1 MILIQFLFW
10 FCVFIVFYSYAGY
23 PLFLRLIS
31 LVKSAKQEVQS
42 GTPSP
47 KVSLFISV
55 YNEEAV
61 IEEKLLNS
69 LALDYPK
76 DRLEVVVISDGSA
89 DRTDEIVARYAQ
101 QGVLLRSYEGRIG
114 KTACLNNA
122 APLAKGEIIVFSDAN
137 SKYDREAIKSL
148 VSHFSDPH
156 IGFVTGGTKY
166 ISEDGGKM
174 LDSIGIYSRIEK
186 ATKRLESR
194 TGSCVGA
201 DGAIFAIRKSL
212 YQPLQSVDINDFVIP
227 LNIIRKGFRGI
238 LDENAFCIEKIA
250 KGTKGEFNRQV
261 RITNRTIRAVV
272 NQRDLLNPFQ
282 YGFFAFELASHKLC
296 KLLVPFFLLSAFIL
310 NLFLLRQGT
319 LYIAAFFVQLSLYGL
334 SVLGH
339 WGRLKDL
346 STLISMPHT
355 FVVVNAAILIG
366 WIKYM
371 KGDTYTTW
379 TTAREGLGNNKPSM
393 GVK

>member
-1 MILIQFLFW
+1 MTVVQLIFW
-10 FCVFIVFYSYAGY
+10 FCVFVVFYSYAGY
-23 PLFLRLIS
+23 PIFLWLIS
-31 LVKSAKQEVQS
+31 LVKSAKQGMQAGNIE
-42 GTPSP
+42 P

-69 LALDYPK
+69 LALEYPK
-76 DRLEVVVISDGSA
+76 DRLEVVVISDGSS
-89 DRTDEIVARYAQ
+89 DRTDEIVARYAS
-101 QGVLLRSYEGRIG
+101 QGVILRSYEGRIG
-114 KTACLNNA
+114 KTACLNKA
-122 APLAKGEIIVFSDAN
+122 VPLAKGDIVVFSDAN
-137 SKYDREAIKSL
+137 SKYDREAIKRL
-148 VSHFSDPH
+148 VSHFADLQ

-166 ISEDGGKM
+166 ISEDDGKM
-174 LDSIGIYSRIEK
+174 LDSIGIYSKIEK
-186 ATKRLESR
+186 VTKILESR

-261 RITNRTIRAVV
+261 RISNRTIRALV
-272 NQRDLLNPFQ
+272 NQRGLLNPFV
-282 YGFFAFELASHKLC
+282 YGFFSFELLSHKVC
-296 KLLVPFFLLSAFIL
+296 KMLVPFFLLSAFIL
-310 NLFLLRQGT
+310 NLFLLGQGA
-319 LYIAAFFVQLSLYGL
+319 LYIATFFVQLSLYGL
-334 SVLGH
+334 SALGH
-339 WGRLKDL
+339 WERLKDFSRL
-346 STLISMPHT
+346 VTMSHT
-355 FVVVNAAILIG
+355 FVVVNVAILMG